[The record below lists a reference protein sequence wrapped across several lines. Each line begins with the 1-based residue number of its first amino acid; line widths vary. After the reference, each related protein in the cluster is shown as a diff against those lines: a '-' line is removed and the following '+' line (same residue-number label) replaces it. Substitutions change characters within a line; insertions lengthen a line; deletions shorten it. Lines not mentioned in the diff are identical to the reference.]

1 MLEKNFIKL
10 LCEEQIQSTD
20 LALSVEKMSSE
31 LQSMIEKVT
40 KMKTDT
46 LSTLVKKIK
55 YNNEIEKAEGFESSI
70 GERLDQA
77 ITALTEVKG
86 SLDNDI
92 VALFNGQ
99 TPGSTD
105 EMGGDA
111 ESDIDDIADMD
122 FDEED
127 DDFGLG
133 DMESEDDLESSMKE
147 LGRRLK

>member
-99 TPGSTD
+99 TPGSD
-105 EMGGDA
+105 EMGGDV

-127 DDFGLG
+127 DDFGFG
-133 DMESEDDLESSMKE
+133 DMESEDDLDSSMKE